1 MKAYHSI
8 VQAGIL
14 LHGHEHRF
22 PKVRG
27 DDTPIPINHP
37 TRGKVHLYRPDAS
50 FVSAHGKFHI
60 FEVLD
65 SQVKDDNLTIADI
78 IQSYLVPNVARIVFI
93 VPTFSDQERIQDLAL
108 IIYGRLVDMGI
119 AERDLR
125 AIRFLFITHEE
136 ARTAR
141 RVANLLGRAFGA

>member
-1 MKAYHSI
+1 MKAYHRT

-14 LHGHEHRF
+14 LHGNERGF

-37 TRGKVHLYRPDAS
+37 TQGKVHLYRPDAS
-50 FVSAHGKFHI
+50 FVSPHGKLHI

-78 IQSYLVPNVARIVFI
+78 IQSYLAPNVARIVFI
-93 VPTFSDQERIQDLAL
+93 VPTPSDQDRIQDLAVVL
-108 IIYGRLVDMGI
+108 YGRLREMGI
-119 AERDLR
+119 AEKDLR
-125 AIRFLFITHEE
+125 AIRFLYITQKE
-136 ARTAR
+136 AKTAR
-141 RVANLLGRAFGA
+141 RVANLLGRAFPQ